1 MNGIKY
7 NIKLMIISYYGLY
20 IYIFLLIPIRMD
32 SIDEV
37 FELIQFI

>member
-1 MNGIKY
+1 
-7 NIKLMIISYYGLY
+7 MIISYYGFY
-20 IYIFLLIPIRMD
+20 IYIFLLIPIQMD